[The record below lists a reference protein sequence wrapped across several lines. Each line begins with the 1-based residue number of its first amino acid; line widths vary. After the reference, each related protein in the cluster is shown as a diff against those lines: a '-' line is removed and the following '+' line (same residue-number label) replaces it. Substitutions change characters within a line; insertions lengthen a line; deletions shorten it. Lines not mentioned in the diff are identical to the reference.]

1 MTEENGEKTEVYR
14 FGDCVLDADR
24 RELTMA
30 GEAVTTQPKAFELL
44 LYLVRNRNRAVDKD
58 ELQDVLWP
66 RSIVTETA
74 LTRCIMKARRAVGDD
89 ANRQS
94 VIKTVHGHGYRF
106 VAEIEAPSGAAPRDD
121 VSTVEKPRQ
130 AVPGRRQLLAFAA
143 AVVAIVAVGWWLL
156 SPTAVGG
163 EARIAVLPMANET
176 GDPELDWIRTGMMS
190 LTNRMLESKG
200 VSVVSESSIRDLAGD
215 ASLEQLTRKNSPF
228 IESLRKTAGHTH
240 LLTGVLRFEQ
250 GLYRLVYTFEGG
262 DSRPL
267 KRTIVGKEPAR
278 LVKDAVDT
286 IASLVQAGPPPDE
299 HMRIVSEDDFLNE
312 AYARAMSLQFEGNY
326 EDAKQLFAVII
337 EQDPELFWPRYEY
350 ALCVRNLRDFDT
362 AERLIG
368 ELVQEQRDAGNE
380 VLQGISTNGL
390 GILYMNQR
398 RNDEALT
405 AFNTVLE
412 LATRHDKKNYVVT
425 ANVNMSMVKRNMGDV
440 QGALG
445 HLQAAHAMLQSM
457 DLASYP
463 GTFHNAFA
471 GILMRTGDLE
481 QAEQHSLAAIEN
493 FRLTGKRLYAAYAQ
507 SRLSSI
513 YRALGRYAEARE
525 LAEESLLVRREFN
538 DQRGV
543 SSSLQSLAQLSVELG
558 DITRSRQYAEQIYD
572 IGVQTD
578 DPEVIAGA
586 LQQIALADR
595 LTGQPRAAAERY
607 REAEATYLSFDDPI
621 GATGARIGLARTWI
635 DIREFEGAESIARE
649 ILQTARDDGRD
660 RLEARALMLLGE
672 VDLARESWTQAVEDL
687 DEALAIAIRLGDT
700 SIAFAT
706 RVNLA
711 RAWLAVGNVGAA
723 QPFLDAVI
731 GERPEHTEVRKLQ
744 ARLAWETGDAEAAA
758 EFMTLARNGAG
769 EAWSDDDEAELERY
783 RASR

>member
-1 MTEENGEKTEVYR
+1 LTEENDQKTEAYR

-24 RELTMA
+24 REISMA
-30 GEAVTTQPKAFELL
+30 GKAVTTQPKAFELL
-44 LYLVRNRNRAVDKD
+44 LFLIRNRHRAVDKD

-106 VAEIEAPSGAAPRDD
+106 VAALDD
-121 VSTVEKPRQ
+121 
-130 AVPGRRQLLAFAA
+130 AA
-143 AVVAIVAVGWWLL
+143 AVTPTDDVPAPQPGTEMAPRRRPLLAIAAVIVAVVAAGWWLL
-156 SPTAVGG
+156 LPPAVSG
-163 EARIAVLPMANET
+163 EVRVAVLPMANET

-200 VSVVSESSIRDLAGD
+200 VPVVSESSVRELAGD

-228 IESLRKTAGHTH
+228 IDALHQTTGHTH
-240 LLTGVLRFEQ
+240 VLTGVLRFEQ

-286 IASLVQAGPPPDE
+286 ISSLVKTGPPPDE

-326 EDAKQLFAVII
+326 EDAKQLFAVIV
-337 EQDPELFWPRYEY
+337 EQDPQLFWPRYEY

-368 ELVQEQRDAGNE
+368 ELVQEQRSAGDE
-380 VLQGISTNGL
+380 VLQAIATNGL
-390 GILYMNQR
+390 GILYMNQH
-398 RNDEALT
+398 RNEEAVA
-405 AFNTVLE
+405 AFNTVLD
-412 LATRHDKKNYVVT
+412 LAARHDYKNYLVT
-425 ANVNMSMVKRNMGDV
+425 ANVNLAIVMRNVGDI
-440 QGALG
+440 QGAQR
-445 HLQAAHAMLQSM
+445 HMEAAQATLEAQ
-457 DLASYP
+457 DLASYL
-463 GTFHNAFA
+463 GTYHNTYA
-471 GILMRTGDLE
+471 GILMRAGNLE

-493 FRLTGKRLYAAYAQ
+493 FRLTGKRLFAAYAQ

-513 YRALGRYAEARE
+513 YLALGRYAEARE
-525 LAEESLLVRREFN
+525 LAEESLVVRREFN

-543 SSSLQSLAQLSVELG
+543 SSSLQSLAEISVELG

-572 IGVQTD
+572 IGVQLD

-586 LQQIALADR
+586 LQQIAVADR
-595 LTGQPRAAAERY
+595 LTGQPRKAAERFQ
-607 REAEATYLSFDDPI
+607 EAEAIHRSIDNPN
-621 GATGARIGLARTWI
+621 GAMSARIGLARAWI
-635 DIREFEGAESIARE
+635 DMREFGAAESIARE
-649 ILQTARDDGRD
+649 ILQAARDENRD
-660 RLEARALMLLGE
+660 RLEARALILLGT
-672 VDLARESWTQAVEDL
+672 VDLARSSWTQAVADL
-687 DEALAIAIRLGDT
+687 DEALVIATRLGDA
-700 SIAFAT
+700 SIAFPA
-706 RVNLA
+706 RVSLA
-711 RAWLAVGNVGAA
+711 RAWLELGNLEAA
-723 QPFLDAVI
+723 RPFLETVVE
-731 GERPEHTEVRKLQ
+731 ERPEHTDVRKLQ
-744 ARLAWETGDAEAAA
+744 ARLAWETGDGEAAA

-769 EAWSDDDEAELERY
+769 EAWTDDDEAELERY